1 MRLETLLKYCA
12 TFPHATQEIKW
23 GNNLTCCV
31 HKKMFAVFVLDEK
44 NRPMRL
50 GFKADRARFLEL
62 TDREGIVPAP
72 YLARAKWVA
81 VDSPKA
87 LSDAE
92 AKTLL
97 RTAYELIVSKLPKNI
112 REEIAAMRIVK
123 NIL

>member
-1 MRLETLLKYCA
+1 MIFMNFNTLLKFCA
-12 TFPHATQEIKW
+12 TFPYATQEVKW
-23 GNNLTCCV
+23 GNNLTCCI

-44 NRPMRL
+44 NRPTRL
-50 GFKADRARFLEL
+50 GFKADPDRFLEL

-81 VDSPKA
+81 IENVKA

-92 AKTLL
+92 AKVLL

-112 REEIAAMRIVK
+112 REQIITSK
-123 NIL
+123 